1 MALCIFFPLSLF
13 LPFYLLS
20 LRLVT
25 NDVTSE
31 ISQSF
36 MFLFCLL
43 DNRIALLTLVCLFF
57 VEENS
62 LPLLKQQLPK
72 LEGFRDSWHDVTTHS
87 ASQTLFCTGSRST
100 SFGVAEA
107 GTLKLN
113 LRIHFF
119 FYLEYLSTHCR
130 ATNYINPVGRLDALK
145 PMLNWQFFYQKCE
158 RLEDIFALSRVP
170 RTKHQVF
177 RRNEGDG
184 EHTSPAT
191 SRWYSR

>member
-72 LEGFRDSWHDVTTHS
+72 LEGFRDS
-87 ASQTLFCTGSRST
+87 
-100 SFGVAEA
+100 
-107 GTLKLN
+107 
-113 LRIHFF
+113 
-119 FYLEYLSTHCR
+119 
-130 ATNYINPVGRLDALK
+130 
-145 PMLNWQFFYQKCE
+145 
-158 RLEDIFALSRVP
+158 
-170 RTKHQVF
+170 
-177 RRNEGDG
+177 
-184 EHTSPAT
+184 
-191 SRWYSR
+191 